1 MTGQWVGGLISSQV
15 KSKLSFRVTHIF
27 SSKPQQK
34 TAMPTT
40 PQFLAATP
48 VLASLDIARTAA
60 FFESALGFTK
70 IHVEQGVYG
79 VVTRGDVSIHLWA
92 CNDKR
97 IAEATSCRVRV
108 TEVES
113 LYQHCTKLGIVH
125 PKAHLEAKPWGTVE
139 FAILDPDG
147 NLIAFHENSTQA

>member
-1 MTGQWVGGLISSQV
+1 
-15 KSKLSFRVTHIF
+15 
-27 SSKPQQK
+27 
-34 TAMPTT
+34 MPTT

-60 FFESALGFTK
+60 FFESALGFTQ

-79 VVTRGDVSIHLWA
+79 VVTHGDVSIHLWA

-108 TEVES
+108 TEVKA
-113 LYQHCTKLGIVH
+113 LYEHCAKLGIVH

-147 NLIAFHENSTQA
+147 NLIAFHEDSAQP